1 MKKKIIILIATTTL
15 FIMPIIVHSNK
26 TDLKLDLKDFIPEL
40 LKTRNSR
47 QFKDAFSTGD
57 NEQVNR

>member
-1 MKKKIIILIATTTL
+1 
-15 FIMPIIVHSNK
+15 MPLIVHSNK

-47 QFKDAFSTGD
+47 QFKDAFSAGD

>member
-1 MKKKIIILIATTTL
+1 MKKKIIILIATITL
-15 FIMPIIVHSNK
+15 LIMPLIVHSNK
-26 TDLKLDLKDFIPEL
+26 TDLKLNLKDFIPEL

-47 QFKDAFSTGD
+47 QFKDAFSAGD